1 MYISSFLYTDVQDL
15 VKVNSHKSGIAFL
28 CVTTYPGTDDFIEN
42 CTAMMKMQDCFC
54 EKLGYLTISVG
65 MNVNTFQLDSLVSQI
80 ENVSLPE
87 SYCRVLFYFFGHGN
101 EESVKLADE
110 YVERQYIISKLQV
123 LSPPDSNIYTIF
135 VFDSCRKVDEPTC
148 VALQE
153 SSYFKALAGEAW
165 KSKGQYPD
173 SSNTLVINATNFN
186 CKAYYRVTD
195 GCGPDDLPSD

>member
-1 MYISSFLYTDVQDL
+1 
-15 VKVNSHKSGIAFL
+15 
-28 CVTTYPGTDDFIEN
+28 
-42 CTAMMKMQDCFC
+42 
-54 EKLGYLTISVG
+54 

-195 GCGPDDLPSD
+195 GCGLMTYHLTELASTRNESLSDLLVAVRKRMAKETQNITQILVYEDKLMGTVNLLAESQGTGNDLK